1 MAQFYDPIARRT
13 YSAACIRHDI
23 ALLEVQL
30 ERAAG
35 PAARRALRQAIRE
48 RERRLETG
56 AESAAEEGGG
66 R

>member
-1 MAQFYDPIARRT
+1 MSYDPIARRH
-13 YSAACIRHDI
+13 YGAAAVRRDI
-23 ALLEVQL
+23 ALLRAQL